1 MHLGLLVGF
10 LALHTSFSPFS
21 ILWMVPRRE
30 KATSR
35 AQGKCL
41 AEPSQPEQTEA
52 RRKARYDKA
61 FFNSVK
67 DYHRYKQK
75 FAQRKVVPGKSINFS
90 QLQYFGFEGLFS
102 RMGWLP
108 VVTIF
113 EPIFPT
119 LVWAFYSRVT
129 YGLEGS
135 VISTVRGVKIRLSP
149 KSICR
154 ILDIPSVGLLMY
166 ESKVWPTVLG
176 FEPREAIQRLC
187 GFADAQGMGKP
198 LAHNLIVSNQVLHHM
213 INSIL
218 LPRGRHRDEVS
229 YLEAFIVDSILTRR
243 WIHVRYLMMMHII
256 SCCEST
262 TWVLPMIASLLEYS
276 RMSGMIWAETNFE
289 APNSYDT
296 YDEQSMGRMKFEK
309 APDGS

>member
-1 MHLGLLVGF
+1 
-10 LALHTSFSPFS
+10 
-21 ILWMVPRRE
+21 MVPRRE

-75 FAQRKVVPGKSINFS
+75 FAQRKVVPGKI
-90 QLQYFGFEGLFS
+90 
-102 RMGWLP
+102 
-108 VVTIF
+108 VTIF

-135 VISTVRGVKIRLSP
+135 VISTVRGVKIRLSQEYLP
-149 KSICR
+149 HS
-154 ILDIPSVGLLMY
+154 DIPSVGLLMY

-198 LAHNLIVSNQVLHHM
+198 LAHSLIVSNQVLHHM

-218 LPRGRHRDEVS
+218 LPRGRHRDES
-229 YLEAFIVDSILTRR
+229 EG
-243 WIHVRYLMMMHII
+243 IHVEATFSEPMMTESYYTAGPSSQPSFTELLHIEI
-256 SCCEST
+256 LSQAPHAPDHAPWMDVSAQINSLGLV
-262 TWVLPMIASLLEYS
+262 WRSLL
-276 RMSGMIWAETNFE
+276 
-289 APNSYDT
+289 
-296 YDEQSMGRMKFEK
+296 
-309 APDGS
+309 